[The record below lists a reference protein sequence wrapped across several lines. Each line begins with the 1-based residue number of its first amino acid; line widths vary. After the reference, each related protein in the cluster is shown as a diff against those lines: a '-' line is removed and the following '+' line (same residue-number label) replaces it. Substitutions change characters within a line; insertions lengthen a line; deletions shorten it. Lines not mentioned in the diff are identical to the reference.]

1 MLYDYCCNDCGETLK
16 DVHQSI
22 HDNALVKCPTCGK
35 DSLERVPYG
44 GIASF
49 MKHRSNTVGSQA
61 DKNWANMGHYQK
73 SEIEAQNKPNA
84 EANKKKDQRR
94 KLNQMTDKQRE
105 RYIITGEQ

>member
-1 MLYDYCCNDCGETLK
+1 MLYDYCCKDCDETLK

-22 HDNALVKCPTCGK
+22 HDDALVKCPTCGK

-44 GIASF
+44 GIGSF

-73 SEIEAQNKPNA
+73 SEIEAKNKPNA
-84 EANKKKDQRR
+84 EGNKKKDQRR

-105 RYIITGEQ
+105 RYIITGE